1 MKLKYREIHRAEIK
15 KLMYSNVDRRWDAL
29 YGVFAMSI
37 TLAVYGVKF
46 CLIPRPGTCVIGFF
60 VFLLGALSFALYR
73 LLFRILRNQGDT
85 REWLKPHDQLI
96 IAIMIGLPIA
106 LEKYMPGMWLA
117 GLFIAGAYGT
127 WRVWQYSGP
136 YWRIFYFRA
145 GREYFREIKSYT
157 SLSKTAPRR

>member
-1 MKLKYREIHRAEIK
+1 MKLKYREIHRVEIK

-46 CLIPRPGTCVIGFF
+46 CLIPRPEGCVIGVVF
-60 VFLLGALSFALYR
+60 FLLGALFYVLYR
-73 LLFRILRNQGDT
+73 LLFRTLRNQGDT

-96 IAIMIGLPIA
+96 IAIMIGLPLA
-106 LEKYMPGMWLA
+106 LDNDMSGMWFV
-117 GLFIAGAYGT
+117 GFIIAGAYGT
-127 WRVWQYSGP
+127 WRLWRYSRP